1 MALRHF
7 LASPNLLLRIQKIG
21 YKYEN
26 SEKQASS
33 ILPGPSFPFLQQ
45 FLPPPDQRS
54 WGAKT
59 FGIIS
64 LAPSSIQQN
73 ANRASAEG
81 NEMLIKSLHPG
92 HLLVLLIWVMYLY
105 TQSRNSESGD
115 TRWGN
120 CQNHFQKNS
129 SRFGVWVG
137 CGEEGQGDLLYSE
150 EHPAPQSAT
159 HGDLKPQK
167 SQKPR
172 CFTVT
177 FIFVRKKVKRKGGKE
192 RNE

>member
-1 MALRHF
+1 MLTGQAR
-7 LASPNLLLRIQKIG
+7 
-21 YKYEN
+21 
-26 SEKQASS
+26 KQS
-33 ILPGPSFPFLQQ
+33 
-45 FLPPPDQRS
+45 
-54 WGAKT
+54 T
-59 FGIIS
+59 
-64 LAPSSIQQN
+64 
-73 ANRASAEG
+73 EG

-92 HLLVLLIWVMYLY
+92 HLLVLLIRVMDVY
-105 TQSRNSESGD
+105 TQSRKSESGD

-120 CQNHFQKNS
+120 GQNHFQTNS
-129 SRFGVWVG
+129 SMLGVWVG
-137 CGEEGQGDLLYSE
+137 CGGEGQGDLLYSE

-159 HGDLKPQK
+159 HGDPKPQK